1 MSRQTERKEETRAKL
16 LASASRN
23 FRKNGFAGIGV
34 DSIAKA
40 ADATSGA
47 FYAHLGSKDGA
58 FLAALEIGLD
68 EVLETVPAYQKEHGS
83 AWVDAFVEYYFG
95 EAHRADLE
103 CGCAMASL
111 SPEVVRAPAPARD
124 LYEQKMAAIAA
135 LIAKGLDGGSE
146 EERISRAWS
155 FIAAL
160 TGGLTMSRAVAKPD
174 LAEAIAHV
182 AKNAARRAAGAAAD
196 LSAAS

>member
-1 MSRQTERKEETRAKL
+1 MSRQSERKEETRAKL
-16 LASASRN
+16 LAAAGRG
-23 FRKNGFAGIGV
+23 FRKHGFAGIGV

-58 FLAALEIGLD
+58 FLAALEAGLD
-68 EVLETVPAYQKEHGS
+68 EALEAIPGWQRDHG
-83 AWVDAFVEYYFG
+83 AGWVTAFTDHYFG
-95 EAHRADLE
+95 DAHRSDLE

-111 SPEVVRAPAPARD
+111 APEVAKAPAAAKA

-135 LIAKGLDGGSE
+135 VIAEGLDGGSQ
-146 EERISRAWS
+146 EERISRAWA
-155 FIAAL
+155 FLGAL
-160 TGGLTMSRAVAKPD
+160 TGGLTMSRAVADPR

-182 AKNAARRAAGAAAD
+182 AKTAARRIGEPAAER
-196 LSAAS
+196 SAKG